1 MKEINSDKWN
11 EALESGRPVL
21 VDFWAPWCGPC
32 RIVAPV
38 LEEISAEYQNRMDF
52 VKVNVDQNSE
62 LSSRYNVFSI
72 PTVAIFDKGQI
83 VAQQIGAQP
92 KEVYKKMI
100 EKIVGEKK

>member
-1 MKEINSDKWN
+1 M
-11 EALESGRPVL
+11 L

-38 LEEISAEYQNRMDF
+38 LEEISAEYQDRMDF

-72 PTVAIFDKGQI
+72 PTIAIFDKGQI
-83 VAQQIGAQP
+83 VAQQIGAHT
-92 KEVYKKMI
+92 KESYKKMI